1 MDPHR
6 LEAFRPCGVVFKF
19 FFVNAY
25 NHHHVLGGQPDL
37 VVYTHIVILYI
48 LYAQ

>member
-6 LEAFRPCGVVFKF
+6 LEAFRPCGVIFKF
-19 FFVNAY
+19 FFCKCLTIIN
-25 NHHHVLGGQPDL
+25 VLGGQPDL